1 MLFEFLRR
9 CFFIKISIKGYLK
22 NITENT
28 QELIDTQSIKKDNK
42 ISYIIDNT
50 KYILIIENNKV
61 TLLRENN
68 EFSNGIIFIENST
81 TTSEYYLKESSY
93 SLEFNIETTKLIINK
108 NKIDITYK
116 VIESENIYNYVLEM
130 SDSI

>member
-9 CFFIKISIKGYLK
+9 CFFIKINIKGYLK

-93 SLEFNIETTKLIINK
+93 SLEFNIETTKLIIDN

-116 VIESENIYNYVLEM
+116 IIESENICNYVLEM
-130 SDSI
+130 SDNI

>member
-28 QELIDTQSIKKDNK
+28 QELIDTTSIKKDNK

-68 EFSNGIIFIENST
+68 EFSNGMIFIENST
-81 TTSEYYLKESSY
+81 TISEYYLKESSY
-93 SLEFNIETTKLIINK
+93 SLEFNIETTKLIIDK

-116 VIESENIYNYVLEM
+116 IIESDNIYNYVLEV
-130 SDSI
+130 SDNL

>member
-1 MLFEFLRR
+1 M
-9 CFFIKISIKGYLK
+9 FFIKINIKGYLK

-28 QELIDTQSIKKDNK
+28 QELIDTASIKKDNK

-93 SLEFNIETTKLIINK
+93 SLEFNIETIKLIIDK

-116 VIESENIYNYVLEM
+116 IIESENIYNYVLEM

>member
-1 MLFEFLRR
+1 M
-9 CFFIKISIKGYLK
+9 FFIKINIKGYLK

-93 SLEFNIETTKLIINK
+93 SLDFNIETTKLIIK
-108 NKIDITYK
+108 DNKIDITYK
-116 VIESENIYNYVLEM
+116 INESENICNYVLEM
-130 SDSI
+130 SDNI